1 MQNSKE
7 YGPIPLAIRT
17 HKTIHN
23 TTEPTDSPLIRLGCM
38 PSRKVPKDE
47 GN

>member
-7 YGPIPLAIRT
+7 RGPIPLAIRT

-23 TTEPTDSPLIRLGCM
+23 TTEPSDSPLTRLRRM

>member
-7 YGPIPLAIRT
+7 RGPIPLAIRT

-23 TTEPTDSPLIRLGCM
+23 TTELTDCPLTRLRRM